1 MNKQQL
7 AAKIWTSANNMRS
20 KIEASEYKDFILGFI
35 FYKYVSEAEERF
47 AILNGM
53 SKEEFKDMLVEDD
66 AATVK
71 FFFDNLGYFIPYDY
85 LFSKWIN
92 DGNAFSIADV
102 RQGLSCFTR
111 NINPDYKKVYDKVFD
126 TLQTGLGKL
135 GQTDAEQSKSA
146 KDIIFLINEIPMDG
160 KQGFDVLGYIY
171 EYLISQF
178 AANAGKKAGEFYT
191 PHEVSELMSE
201 IVSYHLRNN
210 TTVDI
215 LDPTSGSGS
224 LLINIGKC
232 MSKHI
237 DPTKIVYFAQELK
250 ESTYNLTRMNLVMRG
265 INPANINCRRGDT
278 LANDWPMFEED
289 SNGQPNLDTYHAL
302 SVDAVV
308 SNPPYSQKWDA
319 PKKINASYQNLDVR
333 YERFGVAPQGKADY
347 AFLLHDLYH
356 IKDNGIVT
364 IVLPHGVLFRG
375 SVGDF
380 SEGDIRKN
388 LIEYNHI
395 DTIIGLPS
403 NIFFGTGIP
412 TIIMVLKKP
421 VSRGND
427 HSVLFIDASQHF
439 AKEGKNN
446 KLRECD
452 IRRIVDA
459 YKNRK
464 DIPHFAHVASL
475 EEIRANEYNLNIPR
489 YVNVNEV
496 ETEADLYATMNG
508 GVPNSELDSLHE
520 FWDVMPKLRDSLFA
534 DNSENANYCTPKT
547 DDLRS
552 AISQHADVKNYEQ
565 SFVTAFNGLE
575 DYLINK
581 LINNV
586 MTLNVAQTLEEI
598 SEDLFS
604 RIDKVKLADNYA
616 AYQLF
621 ADKWKTISQ
630 DIETIQTE
638 GFGCTRKVDPNM
650 VVKTKD
656 GKEYEVQDGWTGH
669 ILPFELVQKLY
680 LADEYDAI
688 QAEKDN
694 LNAKEAL
701 IQEII
706 ENLTDEE
713 RSQSWLN
720 EEGDKI
726 VNSELKKKSAEIYA
740 DVETETIATLK
751 DCLSLYPEKRT
762 PNKEQKTAISN
773 FMAKHNEILWK
784 EISTGEIPNKKD
796 LNAYITKLQST
807 YNFPEDTSEYKI
819 VRLYLLSIELDY
831 IKDCLK
837 TLETNIHL
845 HTKEKIE
852 NGLSDDQVKE
862 VLRHKWILDLIEY
875 LQSMPETIVQNFTQ
889 EIIAIVSRY
898 NKSLNE
904 IEKEEAETAQELC
917 SLFADLT
924 MESEEDAKA
933 IEAIRQLLTS
943 K

>member
-7 AAKIWTSANNMRS
+7 ANKIWKSANNMRS

-47 AILNGM
+47 AVHNGM
-53 SKEEFKDMLVEDD
+53 SEEEFKEMLVEED
-66 AATVK
+66 AETAS
-71 FFFDNLGYFIPYDY
+71 FFRDNLGYFIPYDY
-85 LFSKWIN
+85 LFSKWIK
-92 DGNAFSIADV
+92 DGAAFSIADV

-146 KDIIFLINEIPMDG
+146 RDIISLINEIPMDS
-160 KQGFDVLGYIY
+160 KQGYDVLGYIY

-201 IVSYHLRNN
+201 IVAYHLRDNK
-210 TTVDI
+210 TVEI

-224 LLINIGKC
+224 LLINIGNAMK
-232 MSKHI
+232 KHI
-237 DPTKIVYFAQELK
+237 DPNKIVYFAQELK
-250 ESTYNLTRMNLVMRG
+250 ENTYNLTRMNLVMRG

-289 SNGQPNLDTYHAL
+289 ANGQPNLDTYHAL

-319 PKKINASYQNLDVR
+319 PKKVNGTYQNLDVR

-375 SVGDF
+375 SAGDF
-380 SEGDIRKN
+380 GEGDIRKN

-421 VSRGND
+421 ASRGND

-459 YKNRK
+459 YRERK

-489 YVNVNEV
+489 YVDVNEE
-496 ETEADLYATMNG
+496 ETEADLYATLNG
-508 GVPNSELDSLHE
+508 GVPKSELDSLQE
-520 FWDVMPKLRDSLFA
+520 FWNVMPDLRKSLFVDKA
-534 DNSENANYCTPKT
+534 DNANYCIPKT
-547 DDLRS
+547 DDFRT
-552 AISQHADVKNYEQ
+552 AINQHKDVETYNN
-565 SFVTAFNGLE
+565 SFATAFDGLE
-575 DYLINK
+575 ALLIDK

-586 MTLNVAQTLEEI
+586 ETLNVAQTLEEI
-598 SEDLFS
+598 SEELFS

-638 GFGCTRKVDPNM
+638 GFATTRKVDPNL
-650 VVKTKD
+650 VIKNKD
-656 GKEYEVQDGWTGH
+656 GKEYEVQDGWIGH
-669 ILPFELVQKLY
+669 VLPFDNVQDLY
-680 LADEYDAI
+680 LADDVRTLQTLKDGLANKESELQEI
-688 QAEKDN
+688 MDN
-694 LNAKEAL
+694 LTEDDFESNVFKRDEDGETSVDTKELGKAYKEAKKQKTPDD
-701 IQEII
+701 QEKTII
-706 ENLTDEE
+706 AVKETTDKIKELKGKIKDAESLLADKTKTTIESGLTDE
-713 RSQSWLN
+713 
-720 EEGDKI
+720 
-726 VNSELKKKSAEIYA
+726 
-740 DVETETIATLK
+740 
-751 DCLSLYPEKRT
+751 
-762 PNKEQKTAISN
+762 
-773 FMAKHNEILWK
+773 
-784 EISTGEIPNKKD
+784 
-796 LNAYITKLQST
+796 
-807 YNFPEDTSEYKI
+807 
-819 VRLYLLSIELDY
+819 
-831 IKDCLK
+831 
-837 TLETNIHL
+837 
-845 HTKEKIE
+845 
-852 NGLSDDQVKE
+852 QVKD

-875 LQSMPETIVQNFTQ
+875 LQSMPQTVVQNYTQ
-889 EIIAIVSRY
+889 KITGMVNRY
-898 NKSLNE
+898 AQPLIQ
-904 IEKEEAETAQELC
+904 IEKEETETAQELC
-917 SLFADLT
+917 TLLADLT
-924 MESEEDAKA
+924 TENNEDAQA

>member
-7 AAKIWTSANNMRS
+7 ANKIWKSANNMRS

-47 AILNGM
+47 AVQNGM
-53 SKEEFKDMLVEDD
+53 QEDEFKDMLVEDD
-66 AATVK
+66 AETAK
-71 FFFDNLGYFIPYDY
+71 FFLDNLGYFIPYNY
-85 LFSKWIN
+85 LFSKWIK
-92 DGNAFSIADV
+92 DGAAFSIADV

-146 KDIIFLINEIPMDG
+146 RDIISLINEIPMDS
-160 KQGFDVLGYIY
+160 KQGYDVLGYIY

-201 IVSYHLRNN
+201 IVAYHLRDNK
-210 TTVDI
+210 TVDI

-224 LLINIGKC
+224 LLINIGKA

-250 ESTYNLTRMNLVMRG
+250 ENTYNLTRMNLVMRG

-289 SNGQPNLDTYHAL
+289 ANGQPNLDTYHTL

-319 PKKINASYQNLDVR
+319 PKKVNGSYQNLDVR

-356 IKDNGIVT
+356 IKENGIVT

-375 SVGDF
+375 SAGDF

-395 DTIIGLPS
+395 DTIIGLPP
-403 NIFFGTGIP
+403 NIFFGTPIP
-412 TIIMVLKKP
+412 TIIIVLKKP
-421 VSRGND
+421 ASRGND

-459 YKNRK
+459 YKERK
-464 DIPHFAHVASL
+464 NIPHFAHVASL

-489 YVNVNEV
+489 YVDVNEE
-496 ETEADLYATMNG
+496 ETEEDLYATMYG
-508 GVPNSELDSLHE
+508 GIPKQELDTMRE
-520 FWDVMPKLRDSLFA
+520 FWNVMPNLRESLFA
-534 DNSENANYCTPKT
+534 DREDNSKYCTPKSE
-547 DDLRS
+547 DLRT
-552 AISQHADVKNYEQ
+552 AIIRHADVKAYEQ
-565 SFVTAFNGLE
+565 SFAAAFDGLE
-575 DYLINK
+575 ALLIDK

-586 MTLNVAQTLEEI
+586 ETLNVAQTLEEI
-598 SEDLFS
+598 SEELFS
-604 RIDKVKLADNYA
+604 RIDRVKLADNYA

-638 GFGCTRKVDPNM
+638 GFVTTRKVDPNL
-650 VVKTKD
+650 VIKNKD
-656 GKEYEVQDGWTGH
+656 GKEYEVQDGWIGH
-669 ILPFELVQKLY
+669 VLPFDIVQELF
-680 LADEYDAI
+680 LADDVKAFQTLKDGMANKESELQEI
-688 QAEKDN
+688 MDN
-694 LNAKEAL
+694 LTEDDFEGDVFKRGDDGEVSVETKELGKAYKDAKKQTVPDD
-701 IQEII
+701 QEKTII
-706 ENLTDEE
+706 AVKDLTDKIKELKGKIKDAESSLTNKTKTTIESGLTDE
-713 RSQSWLN
+713 
-720 EEGDKI
+720 
-726 VNSELKKKSAEIYA
+726 
-740 DVETETIATLK
+740 
-751 DCLSLYPEKRT
+751 
-762 PNKEQKTAISN
+762 
-773 FMAKHNEILWK
+773 
-784 EISTGEIPNKKD
+784 
-796 LNAYITKLQST
+796 
-807 YNFPEDTSEYKI
+807 
-819 VRLYLLSIELDY
+819 
-831 IKDCLK
+831 
-837 TLETNIHL
+837 
-845 HTKEKIE
+845 
-852 NGLSDDQVKE
+852 QVKE

-875 LQSMPETIVQNFTQ
+875 LQSMPQIVVQNHTQ
-889 EIIAIVSRY
+889 KINAIVTRY
-898 NKSLNE
+898 NKSLCE
-904 IEKEEAETAQELC
+904 IEKEEADTAQDLC

-924 MESEEDAKA
+924 TDNDEDAEA
-933 IEAIRQLLTS
+933 IEAIRQLLIS

>member
-7 AAKIWTSANNMRS
+7 ANKIWKSANNMRS

-47 AILNGM
+47 AVQNGM
-53 SKEEFKDMLVEDD
+53 QEDEFKDMLVEND
-66 AATVK
+66 AETAK
-71 FFFDNLGYFIPYDY
+71 FFLDNLGYFIPYNY
-85 LFSKWIN
+85 LFSKWIK
-92 DGNAFSIADV
+92 DGAAFSIADV

-146 KDIIFLINEIPMDG
+146 RDIISLINEIPMDS
-160 KQGFDVLGYIY
+160 KQGYDVLGYIY

-201 IVSYHLRNN
+201 IVAYHLRDNK
-210 TTVDI
+210 TVDI

-224 LLINIGKC
+224 LLINIGKA

-250 ESTYNLTRMNLVMRG
+250 ENTYNLTRMNLVMRG

-289 SNGQPNLDTYHAL
+289 ANGQPNLDTYHTL

-319 PKKINASYQNLDVR
+319 PKKVNGSYQNLDVR

-375 SVGDF
+375 SAGDF

-421 VSRGND
+421 ASRGND

-459 YKNRK
+459 YRDRR
-464 DIPHFAHVASL
+464 DIPRFAHVASL

-489 YVNVNEV
+489 YVDVNEE
-496 ETEADLYATMNG
+496 ETEADLYATLNG
-508 GVPNSELDSLHE
+508 GVPKSELDTLQE
-520 FWDVMPKLRDSLFA
+520 FWDVMPNLRESLFA
-534 DNSENANYCTPKT
+534 DKAGNAGYCSPKT
-547 DDLRS
+547 EDLRT
-552 AISQHADVKNYEQ
+552 AVSQHKDVETYSN
-565 SFVTAFNGLE
+565 SFATAFDGLE
-575 DYLINK
+575 ALLIDK

-586 MTLNVAQTLEEI
+586 ETLNVAQTLEEI
-598 SEDLFS
+598 SEELFS
-604 RIDKVKLADNYA
+604 RIDRVKLADNYA

-638 GFGCTRKVDPNM
+638 GFATTRKVDPNL
-650 VVKTKD
+650 VIKNKD
-656 GKEYEVQDGWTGH
+656 GKEYEVQDGWIGH
-669 ILPFELVQKLY
+669 VLPFDIVQELF
-680 LADEYDAI
+680 LAD
-688 QAEKDN
+688 
-694 LNAKEAL
+694 
-701 IQEII
+701 
-706 ENLTDEE
+706 
-713 RSQSWLN
+713 
-720 EEGDKI
+720 
-726 VNSELKKKSAEIYA
+726 
-740 DVETETIATLK
+740 DVKAFQTLK
-751 DCLSLYPEKRT
+751 DGMAS
-762 PNKEQKTAISN
+762 KE
-773 FMAKHNEILWK
+773 
-784 EISTGEIPNKKD
+784 
-796 LNAYITKLQST
+796 
-807 YNFPEDTSEYKI
+807 SE
-819 VRLYLLSIELDY
+819 L
-831 IKDCLK
+831 
-837 TLETNIHL
+837 
-845 HTKEKIE
+845 
-852 NGLSDDQVKE
+852 
-862 VLRHKWILDLIEY
+862 
-875 LQSMPETIVQNFTQ
+875 Q
-889 EIIAIVSRY
+889 EIMDNLTEDDFEGDVFKRGDRGYPSTINI
-898 NKSLNE
+898 K
-904 IEKEEAETAQELC
+904 IGG
-917 SLFADLT
+917 ADYG
-924 MESEEDAKA
+924 
-933 IEAIRQLLTS
+933 
-943 K
+943 

>member
-7 AAKIWTSANNMRS
+7 ANKIWKSANNMRS

-35 FYKYVSEAEERF
+35 FYKYISEAEERF
-47 AILNGM
+47 AIQNGM
-53 SKEEFKDMLVEDD
+53 TKEEFKDMLVEDD
-66 AATVK
+66 FETAK
-71 FFFDNLGYFIPYDY
+71 FFLDNLGYFIPYDY
-85 LFSKWIN
+85 LFSKWIS
-92 DGNAFSIADV
+92 DGASFSIADV
-102 RQGLSCFTR
+102 RQGLSSFTR

-146 KDIIFLINEIPMDG
+146 RDIISLINEIPMDS

-224 LLINIGKC
+224 LLINIGRC

-250 ESTYNLTRMNLVMRG
+250 ENTYNLTRMNLVMRG

-278 LANDWPMFEED
+278 LANDWPMFDED
-289 SNGQPNLDTYHAL
+289 ANGQPNLDSYHTL

-308 SNPPYSQKWDA
+308 SNPPYSQRWDA
-319 PKKINASYQNLDVR
+319 PKKVNGSYQSLDVR

-356 IKDNGIVT
+356 IKENGIVT

-375 SVGDF
+375 SAGDF
-380 SEGDIRKN
+380 GEGDIRKN
-388 LIEYNHI
+388 LIEFNHI
-395 DTIIGLPS
+395 DTIIGLPQ

-421 VSRGND
+421 QSRGND
-427 HSVLFIDASQHF
+427 HSVLFIDASQYF

-459 YKNRK
+459 YKERK
-464 DIPHFAHVASL
+464 DIPRFAHVASL

-489 YVNVNEV
+489 YVDVNEE
-496 ETEADLYATMNG
+496 ETEADLYATLNG
-508 GVPNSELDSLHE
+508 GVPKSELDTLQE
-520 FWDVMPKLRDSLFA
+520 FWSVMPNLRNSLFA
-534 DNSENANYCTPKT
+534 DKADNANYCTPKT
-547 DDLRS
+547 DDLRTT
-552 AISQHADVKNYEQ
+552 ISQHKDVEIYSN
-565 SFVTAFNGLE
+565 SFATAFNGLE
-575 DYLINK
+575 EYLFDSLINK
-581 LINNV
+581 V
-586 MTLNVAQTLEEI
+586 ETLNLAQTLEDI
-598 SEDLFS
+598 SNELFS

-638 GFGCTRKVDPNM
+638 GFETTRKVDPNL
-650 VVKTKD
+650 VIKNKD

-669 ILPFELVQKLY
+669 VLPFEIVQELY
-680 LADEYDAI
+680 LAEDVKAL
-688 QAEKDN
+688 QTLKDGMSN
-694 LNAKEAL
+694 KESAL
-701 IQEII
+701 QEII
-706 ENLTDEE
+706 DNLTEDDFEGEVFKRSDDGEVSVDTKELAKAYKEAKKQKTPDEQE
-713 RSQSWLN
+713 KTIVAVKDLS
-720 EEGDKI
+720 DKI
-726 VNSELKKKSAEIYA
+726 KELKGK
-740 DVETETIATLK
+740 
-751 DCLSLYPEKRT
+751 
-762 PNKEQKTAISN
+762 
-773 FMAKHNEILWK
+773 
-784 EISTGEIPNKKD
+784 
-796 LNAYITKLQST
+796 
-807 YNFPEDTSEYKI
+807 
-819 VRLYLLSIELDY
+819 
-831 IKDCLK
+831 IKDAENELTDK
-837 TLETNIHL
+837 TKT
-845 HTKEKIE
+845 TIE
-852 NGLSDDQVKE
+852 SGLTDDQVKE

-875 LQSMPETIVQNFTQ
+875 LQSMPQTVVQNYTQ
-889 EIIAIVSRY
+889 KINTIVSRY
-898 NKSLNE
+898 GKSLNE
-904 IEKEEAETAQELC
+904 IEEEDAETAEELC

-924 MESEEDAKA
+924 TESDEDTKA
-933 IEAIRQLLTS
+933 LEYIRQLLTS